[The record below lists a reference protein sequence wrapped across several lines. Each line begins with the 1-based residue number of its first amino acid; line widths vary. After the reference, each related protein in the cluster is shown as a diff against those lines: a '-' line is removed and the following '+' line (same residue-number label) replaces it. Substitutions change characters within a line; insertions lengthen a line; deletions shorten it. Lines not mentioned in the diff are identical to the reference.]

1 MCLFMYVCVYVCKYV
16 CAGMYVCMY
25 VCVCI
30 YMYVGRYVC
39 MYFFIYQLY
48 FTACSITEAILHAW
62 DCLYIICIA
71 SYCVYIYTGCIVP
84 LKH

>member
-1 MCLFMYVCVYVCKYV
+1 MMLTVVRQVVCSDREGGGLCDVDC
-16 CAGMYVCMY
+16 
-25 VCVCI
+25 
-30 YMYVGRYVC
+30 
-39 MYFFIYQLY
+39 FFLNQLY